1 MKKIM
6 FDTNVFDKL
15 PEFIDLIRD
24 STTQYEYFV
33 TTIQIDELCEI
44 PDHKIDIRKRNFLM
58 LADLRAKLVPLSVF
72 VLGWARLGYA
82 RLGEGEVF
90 NKILNKNKSNV
101 EDAAI
106 ADTAVYE
113 GCTLI
118 TNDDDLYERMD
129 KNGYDVMKF
138 DDFIKTLQDTIP
150 WYIWMNNYE
159 IR

>member
-15 PEFIDLIRD
+15 PEFIELIRD
-24 STTQYEYFV
+24 SATQYEYYI
-33 TTIQIDELCEI
+33 TTIQIDELCDI

-58 LADLRAKLVPLSVF
+58 LADLRARLVPLSVF
-72 VLGWARLGYA
+72 ILGYARLGYA

-90 NKILNKNKSNV
+90 NKILNSNRSNI
-101 EDAAI
+101 EDAVI

-118 TNDDDLYERMD
+118 TNDDDLYERMK

-138 DDFIKTLQDTIP
+138 DDFIKTLNKTTP
-150 WYIWMNNYE
+150 
-159 IR
+159 

>member
-1 MKKIM
+1 MKRIM

-15 PEFIDLIRD
+15 PEFIKLIRN
-24 STTQYEYFV
+24 SKMQYEYYI
-33 TTIQIDELCEI
+33 TTIQIDELCDI
-44 PDHKIDIRKRNFLM
+44 PDHKIDIRKGNILM
-58 LADLRAKLVPLSVF
+58 LADLRARLVPLSVF

-82 RLGEGEVF
+82 RLGKGEVF
-90 NKILNKNKSNV
+90 NKILNKNRNNI

-118 TNDDDLYERMD
+118 TNDDDLYRKME

-138 DDFIKTLQDTIP
+138 EDFINTLQNTTLEHD
-150 WYIWMNNYE
+150 
-159 IR
+159 

>member
-15 PEFIDLIRD
+15 PEFIELIRD
-24 STTQYEYFV
+24 SATQYEYYI
-33 TTIQIDELCEI
+33 TTIQIDELCDI

-58 LADLRAKLVPLSVF
+58 LADLRARLVPLSVF
-72 VLGWARLGYA
+72 ILGYARLGYA

-90 NKILNKNKSNV
+90 NKILNSNRSNI

-118 TNDDDLYERMD
+118 TNDDDLYERMK

-138 DDFIKTLQDTIP
+138 DDFIKTLNKTTP
-150 WYIWMNNYE
+150 
-159 IR
+159 